1 MSRESIAA
9 ISVVLLPL
17 LLTALTALVAVAVR
31 AINRYTKDRRVA
43 LATELLALHAG
54 AIVADISQHV
64 VDALKDPAQAGDW
77 DDIAKR
83 TAKTRAVAR
92 LKSAFPHLVALVTES
107 LRHPEQIEE
116 VLGGLV
122 EKGVVD
128 QKAPAKPARM
138 IVASIGA
145 TLGDEPVDLGPART
159 PDTTR

>member
-1 MSRESIAA
+1 MPRD
-9 ISVVLLPL
+9 SVITLALILLPL
-17 LLTALTALVAVAVR
+17 VFTALTALVAVAVR

-54 AIVADISQHV
+54 AVVADISQHV
-64 VDALKDPAQAGDW
+64 VDALKDPSQAGTW

-92 LKSAFPHLVALVTES
+92 LKSAFPTLVALVTES

-128 QKAPAKPARM
+128 QKAPPKPARV
-138 IVASIGA
+138 IVANVGA
-145 TLGDEPVDLGPART
+145 ELEAPAAR
-159 PDTTR
+159 